1 MGGCVEIFRYSVPS
15 YLRINEEKTVKRI
28 INFIRNYIKESG
40 VAGVVL
46 GLSGGSD
53 SSVTAAL
60 AVRALGPSRV
70 NALIMPDKE
79 SSPRSVSDAEHVA
92 RLLGIRYVRIDITP
106 IVSSVLG
113 AFGDDYSKA
122 PKIPKGNVK
131 ARARMILLYYM
142 ANKENLIVLGTSDK
156 SEWLLGYFTKW
167 GDAAA
172 DVYPLIN
179 LYKSQVRLLGDY
191 LELPEDIIWK
201 PSTPDLWV
209 KHRASEE
216 LGADYDVIDPIL
228 YHYVELSLS
237 PKDIANKLNINLGLV
252 KSIVSRVSLYEH
264 KRKMIKGPEPVY

>member
-28 INFIRNYIKESG
+28 TNFIRNYIKGSG

-142 ANKENLIVLGTSDK
+142 ANKENLIV
-156 SEWLLGYFTKW
+156 
-167 GDAAA
+167 
-172 DVYPLIN
+172 
-179 LYKSQVRLLGDY
+179 
-191 LELPEDIIWK
+191 
-201 PSTPDLWV
+201 
-209 KHRASEE
+209 
-216 LGADYDVIDPIL
+216 
-228 YHYVELSLS
+228 
-237 PKDIANKLNINLGLV
+237 
-252 KSIVSRVSLYEH
+252 
-264 KRKMIKGPEPVY
+264 

>member
-1 MGGCVEIFRYSVPS
+1 MEIFKYSVPS

-28 INFIRNYIKESG
+28 TNFIRDYIKESG

-79 SSPRSVSDAEHVA
+79 SSPRSVSDAERVA
-92 RLLGIRYVRIDITP
+92 KLLGIRYVRIDITP
-106 IVSSVLG
+106 VVSSVLG
-113 AFGDDYSKA
+113 AFRDDYSKA

-191 LELPEDIIWK
+191 LGLPEDIIWK

-237 PKDIANKLNINLGLV
+237 PEVIANKLNIDLGLV
-252 KSIVSRVSLYEH
+252 KSIVGRISLYEH

>member
-1 MGGCVEIFRYSVPS
+1 VEIFRYSVPS

-28 INFIRNYIKESG
+28 INFIRNYIKGSG

>member
-28 INFIRNYIKESG
+28 TNFIRNYIKGSG